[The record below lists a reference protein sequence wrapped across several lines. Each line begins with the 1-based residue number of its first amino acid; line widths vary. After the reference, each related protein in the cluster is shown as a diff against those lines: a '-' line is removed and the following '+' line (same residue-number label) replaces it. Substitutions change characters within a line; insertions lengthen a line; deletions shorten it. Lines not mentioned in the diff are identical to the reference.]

1 MQSNYKADTS
11 LNEKDSLQDML
22 NIEKSMV
29 KLYSTAMTEG
39 CSKGFR
45 TVVRDHWDQVV
56 DDQMKVFCQMT
67 EHGYYTVESAPEET
81 LKEQKT
87 KFEKVKKELIGE
99 KTLA

>member
-1 MQSNYKADTS
+1 MPNNYKADCT

-45 TVVRDHWDQVV
+45 TLVKQHWDETV
-56 DDQMKVFCQMT
+56 DSQMKVFCQMT
-67 EHGYYTVESAPEET
+67 EHGYYKVETAPQT
-81 LKEQKT
+81 AISKQKN
-87 KFEKVKKELIGE
+87 KFMKVKTQLS
-99 KTLA
+99 